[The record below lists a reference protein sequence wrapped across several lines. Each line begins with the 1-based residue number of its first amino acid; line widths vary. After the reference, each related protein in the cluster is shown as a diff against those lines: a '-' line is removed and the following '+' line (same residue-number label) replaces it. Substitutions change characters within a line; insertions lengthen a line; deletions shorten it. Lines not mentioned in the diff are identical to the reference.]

1 MIKFLQKLFKPSK
14 VERPSEW
21 QMHVANK
28 LKSLIIQ
35 IEYENLNKINKIR
48 LELLKTKYDDPDKD
62 FSTKELDN
70 RIEFLEYQ
78 QVNIDVD
85 LGLEGSN
92 KVYDIINSD
101 KEFCKNL
108 EQIRKEC
115 KKAEK
120 DVMRLGIRIDN

>member
-70 RIEFLEYQ
+70 RIEFLKYQ

-101 KEFCKNL
+101 KECCKNL

>member
-70 RIEFLEYQ
+70 RIEFLKYQ

-85 LGLEGSN
+85 LGLED